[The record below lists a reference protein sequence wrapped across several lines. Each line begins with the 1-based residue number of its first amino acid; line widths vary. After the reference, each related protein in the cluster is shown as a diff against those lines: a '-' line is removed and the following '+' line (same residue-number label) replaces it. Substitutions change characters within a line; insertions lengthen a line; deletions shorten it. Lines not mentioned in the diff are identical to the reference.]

1 MEAAA
6 ITITAGAI
14 AIAVMGVVAAALL
27 GGQAHRFFKMYSA
40 KAEECEKLK
49 NDKKYLQTIIHARA
63 FGEKPAPGT
72 TNLAD
77 AVCAALPCAA
87 SAIVVVPPPPPF
99 WSAEVHQ
106 SRRPCRK
113 VQAEVQHRLIA
124 ITRYQ
129 RARLKYA
136 GPFTKPRRNKNG
148 PYQNFKRPKLPH

>member
-99 WSAEVHQ
+99 
-106 SRRPCRK
+106 
-113 VQAEVQHRLIA
+113 
-124 ITRYQ
+124 
-129 RARLKYA
+129 YA
-136 GPFTKPRRNKNG
+136 GTPEEVLEAVRKAVPNGSALMLCHSGESQKADRN
-148 PYQNFKRPKLPH
+148 